1 LVVYR
6 HGPVR
11 LLFFN
16 EGNLGSH
23 VLGQA
28 QVEATLRATTED
40 VAGLDTRF
48 VTLAPQGRWSH
59 AAATWS
65 HPVLARAG
73 LDARTAR
80 WHAVQ
85 ALRARTALRRAVAE
99 YRPDALHLHSHSI
112 ALGLGGL
119 MRATPSAVSVDV
131 TIGDWTTMPAWRD
144 GRRSTAAQ
152 LKVVEAAERR
162 AFRTAAL
169 VLAWTGWAAR
179 AVRAAAPRAHV
190 VEHHPGLDLD
200 RFHPAPKSPR
210 ARARILFVGGRWE
223 DKCGADLVAALGA
236 DLGTTVEL
244 DAVTPADVP
253 ARPGLRVHRLGPG
266 DPELMELRQQADLLA
281 LPSGADAAPWA
292 VLEAMAC
299 GTPILGSDV
308 GGIPDLVGTGDDAG
322 GVLVPYGDRP
332 ALGAAARALLGDPA
346 RLAALGAAARARA
359 EARYDATRQTRAL
372 LELLSAMTTSP
383 AAPAAAPVAA

>member
-1 LVVYR
+1 M
-6 HGPVR
+6 R

-28 QVEATLRATTED
+28 QVEATLRAMTD
-40 VAGLDTRF
+40 GVDGLDTRF
-48 VTLAPQGRWSH
+48 VTLDPQGRWSH

-65 HPVLARAG
+65 HPLLARAG
-73 LDARTAR
+73 LDARTVR

-85 ALRARTALRRAVAE
+85 ALRARTTLAREVAG

-112 ALGLGGL
+112 ALGMGAL

-131 TIGDWTTMPAWRD
+131 TIGDWTTMPAWRAD
-144 GRRSTAAQ
+144 RRSTAAQ
-152 LKVVEAAERR
+152 LAPVLAAERR

-179 AVRAAAPRAHV
+179 AVRAAEPRAHV

-200 RFHPAPKSPR
+200 QFRPAPKAPR
-210 ARARILFVGGRWE
+210 ARAKILFVGGRWE
-223 DKCGADLVAALGA
+223 DKGGADLVAALGD

-266 DPELMELRQQADLLA
+266 DPELMALRQQADLLA

-308 GGIPDLVGTGDDAG
+308 GGIPDLVGAGDDAC
-322 GVLVPYGDRP
+322 GVLVPYGDRR
-332 ALGAAARALLGDPA
+332 ALGAATRALLADPA
-346 RLAALGAAARARA
+346 RLAALGTAARARA

-372 LELLSAMTTSP
+372 LDLLTAMTAS
-383 AAPAAAPVAA
+383 APVPVAA